1 MRGWSQCREL
11 IVGSARSVV
20 CWGQS
25 GTDKWSFRISPPE
38 SSLLTWPAHRPT
50 DFDPSRLSSRF
61 NGPIAAWLVERWGR
75 QWTGGAG
82 GVCSS
87 KQAELRRAN
96 APPFLPSQCFLLSR
110 PKTAPFLSGQLKRPP
125 TPGFVFSCGRP
136 FGYWHES
143 YHEPQAYLFVQYQS
157 GNPCLDM
164 AVSDCLHGS
173 FKRAAAAFM
182 WTSV

>member
-125 TPGFVFSCGRP
+125 YPRVRFLV
-136 FGYWHES
+136 
-143 YHEPQAYLFVQYQS
+143 
-157 GNPCLDM
+157 
-164 AVSDCLHGS
+164 
-173 FKRAAAAFM
+173 
-182 WTSV
+182 WTSVRVLARELSRTPSVPFRPVPIRKPVSRYGCFRLPAWQF